1 MEQLKVIHGSEIFE
15 RELNVFWRSYSLMV
29 FRSCINWTVIRISP
43 RTWLWL
49 VISAVLLLIIPLS
62 SCSISNPDPFV
73 MVGGD
78 EQLLVLLRNDKDGHY
93 QVRYEGRKPA
103 ELHSLHVMLGGQIL
117 HVDVVQVA
125 IIQGENE
132 VILKGDATLPEG
144 SQVILEPGEE
154 FEVRVTFHG
163 QSLGG
168 NYMYGFRIVH
178 GDDPQAEP
186 IDVTAEYDY
195 AVIVE

>member
-1 MEQLKVIHGSEIFE
+1 MVLRRFPGKSIIGD
-15 RELNVFWRSYSLMV
+15 SL
-29 FRSCINWTVIRISP
+29 RGKI
-43 RTWLWL
+43 WLIL
-49 VISAVLLLIIPLS
+49 VAFLLLGLFIS
-62 SCSISNPDPFV
+62 SCSIINPDPFV

-78 EQLLVLLRNDKDGHY
+78 EQLLVLMRNDKDGYY
-93 QVRYEGRKPA
+93 QVRYEGRQPS

-125 IIQGENE
+125 IIQGEDE

-144 SQVILEPGEE
+144 SRVVFEPGEE
-154 FEVRVTFHG
+154 FEVRVTYHG

-186 IDVTAEYDY
+186 VELIAEFDF

>member
-1 MEQLKVIHGSEIFE
+1 MDNCHLLRNFLVQ
-15 RELNVFWRSYSLMV
+15 SYRIRRLGFLMV
-29 FRSCINWTVIRISP
+29 FRRFSSINFNGISSP
-43 RTWLWL
+43 GKVWL
-49 VISAVLLLIIPLS
+49 VITAALLIAIALP
-62 SCSISNPDPFV
+62 SCSIVNPEPFV
-73 MVGGD
+73 IAGGD
-78 EQLLVLLRNDKDGHY
+78 EQLLVLMRNDEDGYY
-93 QVRYEGRKPA
+93 QVRYEGQQPA

>member
-1 MEQLKVIHGSEIFE
+1 
-15 RELNVFWRSYSLMV
+15 MV
-29 FRSCINWTVIRISP
+29 FRRFSRINSNSHSSRGKI
-43 RTWLWL
+43 WL
-49 VISAVLLLIIPLS
+49 VITAALLIGIVLPA
-62 SCSISNPDPFV
+62 CSMVNPDPFV
-73 MVGGD
+73 IAGGD
-78 EQLLVLLRNDKDGHY
+78 EQLLVLMRNDEDGYY
-93 QVRYEGRKPA
+93 QVRYEGQQPA
-103 ELHSLHVMLGGQIL
+103 ELQSLHVMLGGQIL

-132 VILKGDATLPEG
+132 VVLKGDATLPEG
-144 SQVILEPGEE
+144 SQVIMEPGEE
-154 FEVRVTFHG
+154 FEVRVTYHG

-178 GDDPQAEP
+178 GDDPQTEP

>member
-1 MEQLKVIHGSEIFE
+1 
-15 RELNVFWRSYSLMV
+15 MV
-29 FRSCINWTVIRISP
+29 LITFLRKHIIGNSP
-43 RTWLWL
+43 RGTVWL
-49 VISAVLLLIIPLS
+49 VISAVVLIGIGVA
-62 SCSISNPDPFV
+62 SCSVVNPDPFV

-78 EQLLVLLRNDKDGHY
+78 EQLLVLMRNDKDGYY
-93 QVRYEGRKPA
+93 QVRYEGRQPG
-103 ELHSLHVMLGGQIL
+103 ELQSLHVMLGGQIL
-117 HVDVVQVA
+117 HVDIVEVT

-132 VILKGDATLPEG
+132 VVLLGDGRLPEG

-168 NYMYGFRIVH
+168 NYMYGFRIVQ

-186 IDVTAEYDY
+186 IDLVAEYDFS
-195 AVIVE
+195 VIVE

>member
-1 MEQLKVIHGSEIFE
+1 
-15 RELNVFWRSYSLMV
+15 MV
-29 FRSCINWTVIRISP
+29 LITFLRKHIIGNSP
-43 RTWLWL
+43 RGTVWL
-49 VISAVLLLIIPLS
+49 VISAVVLVGIGVV
-62 SCSISNPDPFV
+62 SCSVVNPDPFV

-78 EQLLVLLRNDKDGHY
+78 EQLLVLMRNDKDGYY
-93 QVRYEGRKPA
+93 QVRYEGRQPG
-103 ELHSLHVMLGGQIL
+103 ELQSLHVMLGGQIL
-117 HVDVVQVA
+117 HVDVVEVT

-132 VILKGDATLPEG
+132 VVLQGDGRLPEG

-163 QSLGG
+163 QTLGG

-186 IDVTAEYDY
+186 IDLVAEYDFS
-195 AVIVE
+195 VIVE

>member
-1 MEQLKVIHGSEIFE
+1 
-15 RELNVFWRSYSLMV
+15 MV
-29 FRSCINWTVIRISP
+29 LITFLRKHIIGNSP
-43 RTWLWL
+43 RGTVWL
-49 VISAVLLLIIPLS
+49 VISAVVLVGIVVA
-62 SCSISNPDPFV
+62 SCSVVNPDPFV

-78 EQLLVLLRNDKDGHY
+78 EQLLVLMRNDKDGYY
-93 QVRYEGRKPA
+93 QVRYEGRQPG
-103 ELHSLHVMLGGQIL
+103 ELQSLHVMLGGQIL
-117 HVDVVQVA
+117 HVDIVEVT

-132 VILKGDATLPEG
+132 VVLQGDGRLPEG

-163 QSLGG
+163 QTLGG

-186 IDVTAEYDY
+186 IDLVAEYDFS
-195 AVIVE
+195 VIVE

>member
-1 MEQLKVIHGSEIFE
+1 
-15 RELNVFWRSYSLMV
+15 MV
-29 FRSCINWTVIRISP
+29 LITFLRKHIIGNSP
-43 RTWLWL
+43 RETVWL
-49 VISAVLLLIIPLS
+49 VISAVVLVGIVVA
-62 SCSISNPDPFV
+62 SCSVVNPDPFV

-78 EQLLVLLRNDKDGHY
+78 EQLLVLMRNDKDGYY
-93 QVRYEGRKPA
+93 QVRYEGRQPG
-103 ELHSLHVMLGGQIL
+103 ELQSLHVMLGGQIL
-117 HVDVVQVA
+117 HVDIVEVT

-132 VILKGDATLPEG
+132 VVLQGDGRLPEG

-163 QSLGG
+163 QTLGG

-186 IDVTAEYDY
+186 IDLVAEYDFS
-195 AVIVE
+195 VIVE

>member
-1 MEQLKVIHGSEIFE
+1 
-15 RELNVFWRSYSLMV
+15 MV
-29 FRSCINWTVIRISP
+29 LITFLRKHIIGNSP
-43 RTWLWL
+43 RGTVWL
-49 VISAVLLLIIPLS
+49 VISAVVLVGIVVA
-62 SCSISNPDPFV
+62 SCSVVNPDPFV

-78 EQLLVLLRNDKDGHY
+78 EQLLVLMRNDKDGYY
-93 QVRYEGRKPA
+93 QVRYEGRQPG
-103 ELHSLHVMLGGQIL
+103 ELQSLHVMLGGQIL
-117 HVDVVQVA
+117 HVDVVEVT

-132 VILKGDATLPEG
+132 VVLQGDGRLPEG

-163 QSLGG
+163 QTLGG

-186 IDVTAEYDY
+186 IDLVAEYDFS
-195 AVIVE
+195 VIVE

>member
-1 MEQLKVIHGSEIFE
+1 MVLRSLFGSA
-15 RELNVFWRSYSLMV
+15 NVSDSAGGK
-29 FRSCINWTVIRISP
+29 IN
-43 RTWLWL
+43 L
-49 VISAVLLLIIPLS
+49 VIVVVLLIGIALS
-62 SCSISNPDPFV
+62 SCSIVDSDPFV

-78 EQLLVLLRNDKDGHY
+78 EELLVLMRNDEDGYY
-93 QVRYEGRKPA
+93 QVRYEGRQPA

-117 HVDVVQVA
+117 HVDVVQVT

-132 VILKGDATLPEG
+132 VVLNGDATLPDG
-144 SQVILEPGEE
+144 SQVVLEPGEE

-168 NYMYGFRIVH
+168 NYMYGFRIVY
-178 GDDPQAEP
+178 GDDPQADP
-186 IDVTAEYDY
+186 IDLTAEYDF